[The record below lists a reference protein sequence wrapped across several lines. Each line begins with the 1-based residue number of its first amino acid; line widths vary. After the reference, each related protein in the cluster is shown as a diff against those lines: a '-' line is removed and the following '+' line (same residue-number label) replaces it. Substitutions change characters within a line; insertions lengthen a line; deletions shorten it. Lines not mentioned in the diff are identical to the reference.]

1 MALGVRNDHSSTVKK
16 PGFPSK
22 APPGKSSGQLKR
34 PSNSSSGIQAPS
46 SKVRVRKHDSPDE
59 DRRPSEEKGFKY
71 KSGVLKDVSLAE
83 AAKYGSLNEFAYF
96 DKVRRALRHPEVYDN
111 FLRCI
116 VLFNTEV
123 IARSD
128 LITMVHPF
136 LAKFP
141 DLFKWFKDFLGYK
154 ESGNTTEALPQGA
167 AKERSI
173 RDEDNVEIDFSTCRK
188 YGASYRALPSTYP
201 LPKCSGRTQLCREV
215 LNDVWVSIPTWSE
228 DSTFVTS
235 KKTQYE
241 EHIYKCED
249 ERFELDYVIET
260 NFSTI
265 KVLEG
270 VQKKL
275 QRMTPEEA
283 AKFRLD
289 NSLGGSSEVLCK
301 KAVCR
306 IYGEKSA
313 DILDGLKKNPCVA
326 VPLVLRRLKAK
337 EEEWR
342 DSQKMFNKLW
352 REQNEKYYLK
362 SLDHQGMTF
371 KQNDAKALRSK
382 SIINEIETIL
392 EEQNEQQQQGLETA
406 VVEPH
411 IRETYEDK
419 TVFEDA
425 ACIIIHHMKRQ
436 TSVHTE
442 DKKRIKQLMYHTVRD
457 LFFYPRGELSDDE
470 DEPDS
475 DDLEEKKMKA
485 SSGAVTPM
493 ETDPPVTVVPK
504 GDKDDTEVKVNGVD
518 APEKTEGGTDQ
529 PANAGNDTDVPEPEI
544 DDTYILFYGN
554 NNWYLFFRLHYK
566 LCSRLLYFRHLSQ
579 KMAQDAEIG
588 RLERKHSAAVAIRL
602 KSPFEVEPEQYYQY
616 FLDLI
621 KNLMDCSIEQT
632 QYEDTLREMFG
643 INAYWAFTMDK
654 QIQQLVRVVQHLVV
668 EETSTQLLQL
678 YMEEKTNGAT
688 GGSTLTRQQR
698 LAAELNYQR
707 RAEAIMTDE
716 NCYKMIIYK
725 NSGETQITL
734 LDQIAEQ
741 GEEVAETERWAEYV
755 DRYTSDHV
763 SSEVG
768 SELRHQL
775 LHKPTFMSSNSPG
788 AEESMENSVRSS
800 ACDSSSVNMF
810 CSKNKENGAQ
820 ALAEDA
826 LLSLRKRLSS
836 LPQDEITAQLV
847 TNGMETSQAE
857 ANTSLTETQSA
868 QAETYTSQVERHT
881 LQDETCASSCVQK
894 VVADLPD
901 PEMVDRVRDDFN
913 HGMSQ
918 PGIKTQHTDSDSC
931 HVASSPLNP
940 TTDFIP
946 LESQSSPGSD
956 RSPLAVKEV
965 GPKKRMLHRWCQ
977 DLKRKSRDK
986 SKKSSSKSP
995 RGHRRG
1001 NVGVMAE
1008 LTNMALLVWNEKPE
1022 RVNHVVHESESQQRW
1037 QEYSTVEGD
1046 RGQQIEKWR
1055 ASLN

>member
-46 SKVRVRKHDSPDE
+46 SKVR
-59 DRRPSEEKGFKY
+59 
-71 KSGVLKDVSLAE
+71 SGVLKDVSLAE

-128 LITMVHPF
+128 LITMVAPI
-136 LAKFP
+136 P
-141 DLFKWFKDFLGYK
+141 G
-154 ESGNTTEALPQGA
+154 
-167 AKERSI
+167 
-173 RDEDNVEIDFSTCRK
+173 
-188 YGASYRALPSTYP
+188 
-201 LPKCSGRTQLCREV
+201 V

-425 ACIIIHHMKRQ
+425 AGIIIHHMKRQ

-775 LHKPTFMSSNSPG
+775 LHKPTFMSRNIRSWRRTFIDANKEKMK
-788 AEESMENSVRSS
+788 EEQEKEEERKKKKDTEEGTHGKTTSEEDASRDGDDDEDKDDELVRK
-800 ACDSSSVNMF
+800 DPLRWHIIEHLKDVNEGRTHKQVSLGKHHKF
-810 CSKNKENGAQ
+810 AAWVDEWRKKKVTPEDDKNCTSWLLGSGDTIQPSTRTTCSK
-820 ALAEDA
+820 
-826 LLSLRKRLSS
+826 
-836 LPQDEITAQLV
+836 
-847 TNGMETSQAE
+847 
-857 ANTSLTETQSA
+857 
-868 QAETYTSQVERHT
+868 
-881 LQDETCASSCVQK
+881 
-894 VVADLPD
+894 
-901 PEMVDRVRDDFN
+901 
-913 HGMSQ
+913 
-918 PGIKTQHTDSDSC
+918 
-931 HVASSPLNP
+931 
-940 TTDFIP
+940 
-946 LESQSSPGSD
+946 
-956 RSPLAVKEV
+956 V
-965 GPKKRMLHRWCQ
+965 GF
-977 DLKRKSRDK
+977 
-986 SKKSSSKSP
+986 
-995 RGHRRG
+995 
-1001 NVGVMAE
+1001 A
-1008 LTNMALLVWNEKPE
+1008 
-1022 RVNHVVHESESQQRW
+1022 
-1037 QEYSTVEGD
+1037 
-1046 RGQQIEKWR
+1046 
-1055 ASLN
+1055 